1 MPAFLDFVPARSRS
15 HINQHSKD
23 QTMQRN
29 IFTTRS
35 ARQARRAMFDVIGAV
50 ILASASV
57 ALLLAYFDV
66 LTKG

>member
-29 IFTTRS
+29 IFTTRTS
-35 ARQARRAMFDVIGAV
+35 RQARRAMFDLIGAV
-50 ILASASV
+50 VLTGAGVILM
-57 ALLLAYFDV
+57 LAYFDV
-66 LTKG
+66 LTK